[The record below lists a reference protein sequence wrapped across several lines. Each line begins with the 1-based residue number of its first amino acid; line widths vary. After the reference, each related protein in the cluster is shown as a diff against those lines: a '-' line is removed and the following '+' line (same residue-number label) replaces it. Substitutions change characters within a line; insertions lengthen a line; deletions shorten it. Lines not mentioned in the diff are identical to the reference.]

1 MVCGFVKFAT
11 FGTFVIV
18 NLASAL
24 FGVTSA
30 LFGVTENT
38 LANFTILAACLE
50 PPFLGYA

>member
-1 MVCGFVKFAT
+1 MVCGFDKIAT
-11 FGTFVIV
+11 FGKFVIL

-24 FGVTSA
+24 FGVT
-30 LFGVTENT
+30 ENI